1 MGAISAICDAK
12 RQKTTAG
19 GQGRGTGARGRN
31 LEEKGELQPSAGGR
45 GEIGIMVVSIVQQ
58 QQQQQQKWY
67 GNHRKKR
74 EELWYSVMRRNK

>member
-12 RQKTTAG
+12 RRKMTAG
-19 GQGRGTGARGRN
+19 GQGRGTGAHGRN
-31 LEEKGELQPSAGGR
+31 LEEKGELQPSAGDR

-58 QQQQQQKWY
+58 QQQQQKWH

-74 EELWYSVMRRNK
+74 EELWCSVMRRKI